1 MNLESHEFFSFFEP
15 ADVDKLQEAATVRS
29 YPAKA
34 IVFDEGDPSDCVYLV
49 LSGLV
54 ELCKRADQQ
63 SYLTI
68 AYGVENDFFGELGV
82 LDGSV
87 RSTRAITVGD
97 TILAAVP
104 KEAVL
109 GTLRQAA
116 GLTAIGVFNRTIQHL
131 RATDERYVA
140 EVVRKE
146 KMAMVGEMA
155 ATIIHDLKNPIQS
168 VLLASTFIRE
178 KHVDENTQKWSR
190 IIHDQVHLMVGMVEE
205 LLEFS
210 RGTQRLH
217 RETVS
222 VADLLQKFFLLNQ
235 DHLIRQKVELELKP
249 VDAVVNADANK
260 LLRVFQ
266 NLTYNAAEAFG
277 GRGGNISIC
286 GVVVNG
292 EVEIRVRDNGPGV
305 PEEIKDRL
313 FEPFVTAGK
322 KGGTGLGLAITRS
335 IVEAHSGRI
344 WFESKT
350 GEGTT
355 FYLRL
360 PVVGSARSSHAS

>member
-1 MNLESHEFFSFFEP
+1 MELKSHEFFSFFEP
-15 ADVDKLQEAATVRS
+15 GVADELQQAATVETYPPRS
-29 YPAKA
+29 
-34 IVFDEGDPSDCVYLV
+34 IVFEEGEPSDCIYLV

-63 SYLTI
+63 GYLTI

-97 TILAAVP
+97 AILAGVP
-104 KEAVL
+104 KETVL
-109 GTLRQAA
+109 AALRLAPGQ
-116 GLTAIGVFNRTIQHL
+116 TAIDVFNRTIQHL

-155 ATIIHDLKNPIQS
+155 GTIIHDLKNPIQS
-168 VLLASTFIRE
+168 VLLASTFIRDKHTDE
-178 KHVDENTQKWSR
+178 KTRHWSR

-210 RGTQRLH
+210 RGTQKLN
-217 RETVS
+217 REAVNL
-222 VADLLQKFFLLNQ
+222 AALLQKFALLNQ
-235 DHLIRQKVELELKP
+235 DHLSQQKVELELKP
-249 VDAVVNADANK
+249 IDAVVNADANK

-277 GRGGNISIC
+277 GRGGHISIS
-286 GVVVNG
+286 GNVLNG
-292 EVEIRVRDNGPGV
+292 EVEICVRDNGPGV
-305 PEEIKDRL
+305 PEEIKGRL
-313 FEPFVTAGK
+313 FEPFVTSGK

-350 GEGTT
+350 GEGTA
-355 FYLRL
+355 FHLRL
-360 PVVGSARSSHAS
+360 PVAGSSSGAG

>member
-1 MNLESHEFFSFFEP
+1 MELESHEFFSFFEP
-15 ADVDKLQEAATVRS
+15 AVAGQLRHAATVES
-29 YPAKA
+29 YPPRT
-34 IVFDEGDPSDCVYLV
+34 VLFEEGEPSTCVYLV

-82 LDGSV
+82 LDGSA
-87 RSTRAITVGD
+87 RSTRAVTVGE
-97 TILAAVP
+97 TVLAVIP

-109 GTLRQAA
+109 AALRDAA

-168 VLLASTFIRE
+168 VLLASTFIHE
-178 KHVDENTQKWSR
+178 KHTDEKTQRWSR
-190 IIHDQVHLMVGMVEE
+190 IIRDQVHLMVGMVEE

-210 RGTQRLH
+210 RGTQKLH
-217 RETVS
+217 RETVNL
-222 VADLLQKFFLLNQ
+222 AALLEKFQLLNL
-235 DHLIRQKVELELKP
+235 DHLSRQKVELELKP

-266 NLTYNAAEAFG
+266 NLTFNAAEAFAGGG
-277 GRGGNISIC
+277 GRITISGI
-286 GVVVNG
+286 VVDR
-292 EVEIRVRDNGPGV
+292 EVEICVGDNGPGV
-305 PEEIKDRL
+305 PEAIRDRL
-313 FEPFVTAGK
+313 FEPFVTSGK

-344 WFESKT
+344 WFESKA
-350 GEGTT
+350 GEGSR

-360 PVVGSARSSHAS
+360 PTVESAAFSRAG